1 MGTEGV
7 STGQSHGVTS
17 RRVPCSCSAA
27 ERILPVVDGVTE
39 LFQHDV
45 QRGILR
51 ELDHEHARL
60 HSDVPGIRGTCQRAT
75 GGVKTQ
81 PNTSLPEGSQNPI
94 PACCGCFELFLCFP
108 SGLMPIFFQ

>member
-7 STGQSHGVTS
+7 PLGRVTES
-17 RRVPCSCSAA
+17 PPGVPCSCSAA
-27 ERILPVVDGVTE
+27 ERVLPVVDGVTE

-60 HSDVPGIRGTCQRAT
+60 HSDVPGIRGTCGR
-75 GGVKTQ
+75 
-81 PNTSLPEGSQNPI
+81 GS
-94 PACCGCFELFLCFP
+94 GR
-108 SGLMPIFFQ
+108 G